1 VLAAYGAGGAPVP
14 LPGGQGTSWRCGDL
28 VLKSVEGDPAALEW
42 AAGPLA
48 AARAATVR
56 WPTPVRAADGALV
69 VDGWSATTVL
79 PGEHRPGSWAQAIA
93 AGEAFADAVAHLPR
107 PEFLAARDDPWAVAD
122 RVAWDGAG
130 PDGAGPAGAGPA
142 GAGRGGQ
149 VDGLDDVPH
158 VRRLRAAL
166 APVRAPA
173 QLVHGDLTGNV
184 LLHPTLPPAVIDLS
198 LYWRPAAYGSAVVIA
213 DALASEGAT
222 TALLDAPRPDAEL
235 PQLVLRALLFR
246 IVTDH
251 LLGVAAETIRDRY
264 AGVVGRMFAV
274 ASGP

>member
-1 VLAAYGAGGAPVP
+1 VLAAYGVTGTPVP

-28 VLKSVEGDPAALEW
+28 VLKPVDGDPAGLEW

-48 AARAATVR
+48 EARTSTVR
-56 WPTPVRAADGALV
+56 WPTPVGTADGALV

-79 PGEHRPGSWAQAIA
+79 PGEHRPGRWADAIA

-107 PEFLAARDDPWAVAD
+107 PAFLTARDDPWAVAD
-122 RVAWDGAG
+122 RVAWGEV
-130 PDGAGPAGAGPA
+130 
-142 GAGRGGQ
+142 R

-158 VRRLRAAL
+158 VRGLRAAL

-198 LYWRPAAYGSAVVIA
+198 VYWRPAAYGSAVVVA
-213 DALASEGAT
+213 DALVLWGPT
-222 TALLDAPRPDAEL
+222 TALLDVPRPDAEL

-246 IVTDH
+246 VVTDH
-251 LLGVAAETIRDRY
+251 LLGVAAGTGDDPY
-264 AGVVGRMFAV
+264 TVAVDQVVAAARPWPRPIG
-274 ASGP
+274 

>member
-1 VLAAYGAGGAPVP
+1 VLAAYGVTGTPVP

-28 VLKSVEGDPAALEW
+28 VLKPVDGDPAGLEW

-48 AARAATVR
+48 GARTSTVR
-56 WPTPVRAADGALV
+56 WPTPVRTADGALE

-79 PGEHRPGSWAQAIA
+79 PGEHRPGRWADAIA

-107 PEFLAARDDPWAVAD
+107 PAFLAARDDPWAVAD
-122 RVAWDGAG
+122 RVAWGEVRA
-130 PDGAGPAGAGPA
+130 
-142 GAGRGGQ
+142 
-149 VDGLDDVPH
+149 DGLDDVPH

-166 APVRAPA
+166 APVHAPA

-198 LYWRPAAYGSAVVIA
+198 VYWRPTAYGSAVVIA
-213 DALASEGAT
+213 DALVLEGAT

-246 IVTDH
+246 VVTDH
-251 LLGVAAETIRDRY
+251 LLGVAGGTIRERY
-264 AGVVGRMFAV
+264 ADVTELVCGV
-274 ASGP
+274 ASAH